1 MTEVIVESF
10 TMDHT
15 KVNAPFVRRCGTM
28 STPHGDVIAKYDLRF
43 TQPNK
48 EIMPTGAVHALEHLL
63 AAFLRTELDSIIDI
77 SPMGCRTGFYLT
89 CIGEASEEEIA
100 QHLIKSL
107 EQVMKAE
114 EVPAA
119 NAVQCGNYRD
129 LSLFGAKEYARDVIS
144 GLRRK
149 YSKN

>member
-1 MTEVIVESF
+1 
-10 TMDHT
+10 MDHT

-28 STPHGDVIAKYDLRF
+28 RTPHGDVIAKYDLRF